1 MVPAEDGHVA
11 PGMPFLV
18 RRRQQLR
25 DLCWFAPGSG
35 QAHDE
40 RRLAIAAATHRLDQR
55 RTILIPVFRL
65 QEFSYD
71 LVGGLQDLICQKVG
85 NGASAKLTFNNGVLL
100 LGSQLLLAAVAQT
113 ARPSRRALIP
123 SVLIRAQDHST
134 STTGPQ

>member
-1 MVPAEDGHVA
+1 ML
-11 PGMPFLV
+11 F
-18 RRRQQLR
+18 RS
-25 DLCWFAPGSG
+25 CWFVAGSG

-40 RRLAIAAATHRLDQR
+40 CRVAVAAAAYRLDQR
-55 RTILIPVFRL
+55 HAIVVLVFWL
-65 QEFSYD
+65 QEFSWD

-85 NGASAKLTFNNGVLL
+85 NEASAKLTFNNGVLL
-100 LGSQLLLAAVAQT
+100 LGSQLLLGAVAQT